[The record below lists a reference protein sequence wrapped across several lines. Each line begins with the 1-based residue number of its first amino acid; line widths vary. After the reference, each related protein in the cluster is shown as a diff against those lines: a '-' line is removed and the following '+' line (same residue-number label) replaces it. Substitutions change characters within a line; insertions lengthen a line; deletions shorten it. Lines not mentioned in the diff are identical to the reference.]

1 MPGEP
6 FSQFGQN
13 PGVGQ
18 RQQQAGNQQH
28 SQYYQRGVRPQDN
41 NPGNQNSD
49 VREELP
55 RHKRNRQQT
64 SQKLSPQGKRKRKTA
79 QFDNRPQGGYSISVF
94 NNAGKN
100 YSILDGSY
108 NKHIEPTFGNVNSPE
123 QEYDAMNKPR
133 QFKRNIDQQG
143 LRTENNNPW
152 PNDKHWSNQQYV
164 SRELGDDIPFLF

>member
-1 MPGEP
+1 MNVGVIIVFYSRQMPGEP
-6 FSQFGQN
+6 FSQFGSN

-79 QFDNRPQGGYSISVF
+79 QFDNSTVVVGTALSFQS
-94 NNAGKN
+94 
-100 YSILDGSY
+100 
-108 NKHIEPTFGNVNSPE
+108 T
-123 QEYDAMNKPR
+123 
-133 QFKRNIDQQG
+133 
-143 LRTENNNPW
+143 
-152 PNDKHWSNQQYV
+152 
-164 SRELGDDIPFLF
+164 